1 MDQIQILHEFDP
13 INFTCLQGV
22 AVTNEDLF
30 RHGAATRSGGLDPR
44 EGVRHD
50 QLSPTVTNEVVGS
63 QAKTVKKNRK
73 NVEGELMMKSE
84 EQQVENEVGG
94 KTEEAN
100 NRSVVL
106 KLDLH
111 CEGCVRR
118 IIKAVRSFKGVEK
131 VTCDGDTNKVTAIG
145 EVDAL
150 KLKERVEKKLKR
162 PVQLIYPLQKDCKKE
177 KQKNEKGSNGE
188 DKKAKEKEPPVTTAV
203 LKVHLHCEG
212 CIKKIQKIIT
222 NNKGYKEMKMDF
234 EKDLVTVTGSMD
246 MKELVEALKKQGK
259 KEVQIVPPKKEKEGG
274 EKQDGGDGGKRKGK
288 EKDGQGGGDGGDK
301 QVQYEHQDMEA
312 TAVYVTQM
320 LSDENTNACSI
331 M

>member
-1 MDQIQILHEFDP
+1 M
-13 INFTCLQGV
+13 G
-22 AVTNEDLF
+22 
-30 RHGAATRSGGLDPR
+30 
-44 EGVRHD
+44 
-50 QLSPTVTNEVVGS
+50 
-63 QAKTVKKNRK
+63 KKKNRK
-73 NVEGELMMKSE
+73 NAEGELMMKNVEGEMMKSE

-177 KQKNEKGSNGE
+177 KQKNEKGTNGE

-234 EKDLVTVTGSMD
+234 EKDLVTVTGAMD

-274 EKQDGGDGGKRKGK
+274 EKQDGGGGGKRKGK